1 VVPTHE
7 NDAPLKAY
15 ELISGFLDRK
25 RKLVLTEKYVE
36 FENKDLKGL
45 EFTRFNKADIVDFKH
60 GMDWI
65 VWYKF
70 IVGQRFSITFKD
82 KNNKELK
89 ILFKRHFGFRSNYN
103 QTYSEIVEDIWKYY
117 HQDIVNKYL
126 DMFYNDE
133 ELTIRGL
140 KLNRNGIHPVG
151 QNSLLNWDHVDI
163 KEYYRYFAI
172 FDKQNP
178 QVHSRISYNEYE
190 TEILWSI
197 VKTVLKDKFG
207 M

>member
-1 VVPTHE
+1 ML
-7 NDAPLKAY
+7 PLKTY
-15 ELISGFLDRK
+15 ELKSGLFDRK
-25 RKLVLTEKYVE
+25 RKLVFTEKYVE
-36 FENKDLKGL
+36 FENKDLKGQ
-45 EFTRFNKADIVDFKH
+45 EFTRFDKADIVDFKH

-89 ILFKRHFGFRSNYN
+89 ILFKRHFSFKSHYN

-117 HQDIVNKYL
+117 HQDIMNKYL
-126 DMFYNDE
+126 DMSYKDE
-133 ELTIRGL
+133 ELIIRGL
-140 KLNRNGIHPVG
+140 TLNKNGIHLNG
-151 QNSLLNWDHVDI
+151 QSSLLTWDRLDI
-163 KEYYRYFAI
+163 KDYHRYFAI
-172 FDKQNP
+172 FDKHNP
-178 QVHSRISYNEYE
+178 QVHSRINYNEYE